1 MIAALDTSPEA
12 PLEISPCVQEEIEK
26 PQQLPIV
33 SIQDGSDQRFNEIL
47 ASQLATV
54 AISAPGPRHLF
65 FSLRMDA
72 RCHACSM

>member
-54 AISAPGPRHLF
+54 AISAPAFIFLAEDGRALSPLF
-65 FSLRMDA
+65 DVT
-72 RCHACSM
+72 